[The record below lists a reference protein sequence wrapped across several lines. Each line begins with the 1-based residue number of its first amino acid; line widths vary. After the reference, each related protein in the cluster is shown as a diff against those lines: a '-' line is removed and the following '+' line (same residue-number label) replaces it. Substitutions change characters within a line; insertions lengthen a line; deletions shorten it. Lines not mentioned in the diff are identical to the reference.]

1 MGKQLNIFDNKYC
14 FNMEQQKVGMLYAE
28 IEKLKQ
34 ELEKKNNTIRT
45 YKGHFTKQ
53 SKKQHTC

>member
-1 MGKQLNIFDNKYC
+1 MK
-14 FNMEQQKVGMLYAE
+14 EQTIGMLYAE
-28 IEKLKQ
+28 IEKLKR
-34 ELEKKNNTIRT
+34 ELEQKNNTIKT